1 MRNGDLSVGRRANL
15 CLTCAPRPSCSPQL
29 LAMRRLAFLS
39 RFYTVNAIA
48 LVTAFK
54 VVEHLGLG
62 LHAAWSCML
71 AFSVVGILRVCVFG
85 LVLTHAADVIQMSM
99 RMTMTHA

>member
-1 MRNGDLSVGRRANL
+1 
-15 CLTCAPRPSCSPQL
+15 
-29 LAMRRLAFLS
+29 MRRLAFLS

-71 AFSVVGILRVCVFG
+71 AFSVVRVCVFG
-85 LVLTHAADVIQMSM
+85 LVLTHAADVNAHDHDP
-99 RMTMTHA
+99 RMTLDI

>member
-39 RFYTVNAIA
+39 RFYTVNA

-71 AFSVVGILRVCVFG
+71 AFSVVRVCVFG
-85 LVLTHAADVIQMSM
+85 LVLTHAADVNAHDHDP
-99 RMTMTHA
+99 RMTLDI